1 MNGVKESNA
10 KLVKWEDGSF
20 TMFIGNEAFEVT
32 MTENPHTYSY
42 MRHRGL
48 YLKSQEATKKIMF
61 KPCSINHRLFI
72 RNLENSLNPTKTTQ
86 VVHSFNNHEKI
97 KKQLE
102 LQIDQ
107 KIKEKERQEQNRFDK
122 KADKGFLED
131 RFDDEESGS
140 EISN

>member
-48 YLKSQEATKKIMF
+48 YLKSQ
-61 KPCSINHRLFI
+61 
-72 RNLENSLNPTKTTQ
+72 
-86 VVHSFNNHEKI
+86 
-97 KKQLE
+97 
-102 LQIDQ
+102 DQ